1 MGSEGETPPSIIQIL
16 YVCGFIGIFG
26 GASIGFMP
34 PFWVLDDP
42 FLHCQWIEGEVIA
55 IETTDYCMEDLC
67 YTEYEMTVEIQNN
80 GSVKNQSVHM
90 AAHLGTTFEIGD
102 TYDYPLCK

>member
-1 MGSEGETPPSIIQIL
+1 
-16 YVCGFIGIFG
+16 
-26 GASIGFMP
+26 MP
-34 PFWVLDDP
+34 PIWVLDDP
-42 FLHCQWIEGEVIA
+42 FLHCEWIEGEVIA
-55 IETTDYCMEDLC
+55 IEKTDYCIEDLC

-90 AAHLGTTFEIGD
+90 GANLGNTFEIGD